1 LNPKVHFSKTFLGF
15 QLDSMPQPYIKST
28 PGGKW
33 NWSTGGTEGG
43 GRGRNNN
50 KREDGNGKCR
60 KLGGWNK
67 SDQREELKGHQG
79 SMGSRGLS
87 KWFMTFPPELLQ
99 E

>member
-43 GRGRNNN
+43 GGGETTTKEKMAMGNVVNLVAGTRVIRGRNLRAI
-50 KREDGNGKCR
+50 KEAWGRGGCR
-60 KLGGWNK
+60 
-67 SDQREELKGHQG
+67 S
-79 SMGSRGLS
+79 GL
-87 KWFMTFPPELLQ
+87 
-99 E
+99 